1 MKKLLAAALVLASGS
16 AMAALK
22 LEVRES
28 DNATHFVFDLG
39 YARLS
44 NQDDDKITAL
54 SGRLSLVYG
63 ISPRLGLQ
71 ADIEQAFSPTDG
83 FSAVYSR
90 LAVGPSFAILG
101 SLKNRRTQILVGDT
115 TVVNSG
121 GKGGARLR
129 VSLGAEQLFLNGST
143 KLLGLAGFGVGLYYD
158 IPLEMGYGLCASLR
172 WARLSNTNLV
182 LTPVQL
188 GLGLVF

>member
-1 MKKLLAAALVLASGS
+1 MKRLLAAALVLASGS
-16 AMAALK
+16 AMAALQ

-28 DNATHFVFDLG
+28 DSATHFVFDLG

-158 IPLEMGYGLCASLR
+158 IPLAMGYGLCASLR

>member
-1 MKKLLAAALVLASGS
+1 MKKLLAAVLISASCS
-16 AMAALK
+16 AMATLK

-28 DNATHFVFDLG
+28 DSATHFVFDLG

-54 SGRLSLVYG
+54 SGRLSVVYG
-63 ISPRLGLQ
+63 LSAQLGLQ

-90 LAVGPSFAILG
+90 LAVGPSFAISG
-101 SLKNRRTQILVGDT
+101 SMRNRRTQILLGDS

-121 GKGGARLR
+121 GMGGARLR

-143 KLLGLAGFGVGLYYD
+143 RLLGLAGFGAGLYYD
-158 IPLEMGYGLCASLR
+158 IPLATGYGLSASLR

-182 LTPVQL
+182 LTPVQF

>member
-16 AMAALK
+16 AMAALQ

-28 DNATHFVFDLG
+28 DSATHFVFDLG

-101 SLKNRRTQILVGDT
+101 SLKNRRTQILLGDT

-121 GKGGARLR
+121 GKSGARLR

-143 KLLGLAGFGVGLYYD
+143 KLLGLAGFGLGLYYD